1 MEDGGGEGRE
11 SAKRSYKIWPKGL
24 ACMENYC
31 CRKFL
36 FTGSTPS
43 VVASAPPLPPL
54 IPAASLPRLAWSWE
68 ALEKC
73 TCSQWGAPSRLHPHL
88 RLREE
93 GGGSEI
99 LGLLPPAGRLE
110 MGQRRVLK
118 AEGAR
123 AHEHGGVCFGPRP
136 GMQKRG
142 GGGSG
147 GQWGRCWEPRPLCP
161 GSCIDVAGGRAPPG
175 SGAER
180 AGSPNGS
187 GAQSVPGTWGSSRRG
202 MNRKHI
208 GEAPL
213 SGLPAVG
220 IEGSGG
226 RGLAPRLTS

>member
-54 IPAASLPRLAWSWE
+54 IPAASLPRWAWSWE

-93 GGGSEI
+93 RGGSEI

-118 AEGAR
+118 AERAR
-123 AHEHGGVCFGPRP
+123 AREHGGVCFGPRP

-161 GSCIDVAGGRAPPG
+161 GSCIDVAGGSAPPG
-175 SGAER
+175 ERSRAER
-180 AGSPNGS
+180 
-187 GAQSVPGTWGSSRRG
+187 RG
-202 MNRKHI
+202 P
-208 GEAPL
+208 EAPAGPGL
-213 SGLPAVG
+213 SRSLELGVPQ
-220 IEGSGG
+220 EEE
-226 RGLAPRLTS
+226 